1 MSPASD
7 QTVIQFY
14 NLFGELGD
22 LPDVVHCETIAAR
35 SVLHAWKLSAHRHAR
50 LHQVLLIERGGGH
63 ATLDGQ
69 ICELKPMQVV
79 NVAVNHVHS
88 FSFLPGTQ
96 GLVVT
101 LAIEILD
108 QIQHDAAGL
117 GDVLK
122 RSAVV
127 RCSGDIRRAMHK
139 ISDEHSQ
146 RNFARAHV
154 LQSLTGLL
162 LGLIARTLIGK
173 SGARDNKAVEGG
185 LFKRFESLL
194 EERYKEPWTVSQYA
208 SRLSITPTHL
218 SRICR
223 SATGLPASKL
233 ILNRLVREARRYLV
247 YTNMPISAIAY
258 ELGFKDPAYFTRI
271 YAGATGL
278 SPRTFRIQVQNSS
291 KYSASEMGKARLT
304 R

>member
-1 MSPASD
+1 MNAASD

-35 SVLHAWKLSAHRHAR
+35 SILHAWKLAAHRHAR

-69 ICELKPMQVV
+69 IYELKSMQIV
-79 NVAVNHVHS
+79 NVPINHVHS

-127 RCSGDIRRAMHK
+127 RCSSDIRRAMRK

-162 LGLIARTLIGK
+162 LGLIARTLSGR
-173 SGARDNKAVEGG
+173 SGARDEAIEGK
-185 LFKRFESLL
+185 LFRRFESHL
-194 EERYKEPWTVSQYA
+194 EEHYRDSWNVGQYA
-208 SRLSITPTHL
+208 STLSITPTHL

-223 SATGLPASKL
+223 AATGMPASKL

-247 YTNMPISAIAY
+247 YTNLPISAIAY
-258 ELGFKDPAYFTRI
+258 ELGFKDPAYFTRL
-271 YAGATGL
+271 YAAATGL
-278 SPRTFRIQVQNSS
+278 PPRSFRSRVQNSS
-291 KYSASEMGKARLT
+291 KKTPLQ
-304 R
+304 